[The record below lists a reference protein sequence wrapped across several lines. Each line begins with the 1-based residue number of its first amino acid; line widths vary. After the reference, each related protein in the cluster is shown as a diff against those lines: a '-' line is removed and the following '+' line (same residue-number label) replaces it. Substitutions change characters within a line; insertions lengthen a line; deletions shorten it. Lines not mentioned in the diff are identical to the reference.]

1 MLLFFLEQTDLY
13 AQMGSPPELHNP
25 PHTTTTH
32 THTHT
37 ASPPVQCVENAPV
50 SNLADLPQNLTSL
63 ARQHSVHPENF
74 YQQQYKSNI
83 SCPYLIFVTGA
94 TGIPV

>member
-1 MLLFFLEQTDLY
+1 
-13 AQMGSPPELHNP
+13 MGSPPELHNP

-63 ARQHSVHPENF
+63 ASLTTFSTPLELL
-74 YQQQYKSNI
+74 
-83 SCPYLIFVTGA
+83 PTGNMRA
-94 TGIPV
+94 TYPVQN

>member
-1 MLLFFLEQTDLY
+1 MLKWEVPLNCTT
-13 AQMGSPPELHNP
+13 P
-25 PHTTTTH
+25 PHHHHTH

-63 ARQHSVHPENF
+63 AQHNNI
-74 YQQQYKSNI
+74 QYTLRTSTNSNI
-83 SCPYLIFVTGA
+83 RA
-94 TGIPV
+94 TYPVHT